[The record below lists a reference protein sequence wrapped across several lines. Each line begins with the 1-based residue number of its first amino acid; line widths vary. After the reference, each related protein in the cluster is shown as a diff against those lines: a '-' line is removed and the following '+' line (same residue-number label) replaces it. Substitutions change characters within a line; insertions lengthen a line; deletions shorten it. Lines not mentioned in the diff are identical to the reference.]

1 MLITTLFNIKL
12 PLIQSPMAGA
22 QDSELCIAVSNA
34 GALGSLPCAM
44 LNTEMIE
51 QEVFKIR
58 NATKNPINLNFFC
71 HQALDFSEE
80 KETLW
85 RQNLAPYY
93 NEHNIDAPPIK
104 STMGRRPFNSESLS
118 LIERLKPEVISFHF
132 GLPEAALWDRLRD
145 CGAKLI
151 STATTLAEALYLK
164 SQGVDAVISQGLE
177 AGGHRGHFLDSN
189 LSLQLPNEQ
198 LLAKLVGHLNI
209 PVISAGGIFDSSSV
223 KAAMDQGAAG
233 VQVGTSYLLCNE
245 SRISPLHRQA
255 LQSNLAKETALT
267 NLFSGRPA
275 RGIINRLMK
284 EMGPLNTIAPNFP
297 MAGSATLSLRKAAEA
312 AGSIDFTPLW
322 SGVNNQGCQEISAT
336 EMTQLLVKELV

>member
-1 MLITTLFNIKL
+1 MLITTLFNIKR

-22 QDSELCIAVSNA
+22 QDSKLCIAVSKA

-51 QEVFKIR
+51 QEVLKIR
-58 NATKNPINLNFFC
+58 SATKNPINLNFFC

-80 KETLW
+80 KEILW

-93 NEHNIDAPPIK
+93 KEHNIDAPPIK
-104 STMGRRPFNSESLS
+104 SKMGRHPFNSENLS

-151 STATTLAEALYLK
+151 STATTLEEALYLE

-177 AGGHRGHFLDSN
+177 AGGHRGHFLDPN

-198 LLAKLVGHLNI
+198 LLARLVEHLNI
-209 PVISAGGIFDSSSV
+209 PVISAGGIFESGSV

-233 VQVGTSYLLCNE
+233 VQVGTSYLLCHE
-245 SRISPLHRQA
+245 SRISSLHRQA
-255 LQSNLAKETALT
+255 LQSTLAKETALT

-275 RGIINRLMK
+275 RGIVNRLMK
-284 EMGPLNTIAPNFP
+284 EVGPLSTIVPDFP
-297 MAGSATLSLRKAAEA
+297 MAGSATLSLRKAAEKK
-312 AGSIDFTPLW
+312 GSVDFTPLW
-322 SGVNNQGCQEISAT
+322 SGVNNQGCREISAT
-336 EMTQLLVKELV
+336 EMTQLLVKEII